1 MDGDRLLALASDQ
14 KPGAVRVALGG
25 KMIVFG
31 STLSP
36 FVRKVHVFAAEKG
49 VEVSGRQNR
58 GPDGPDAD
66 FLVASPF
73 RKIPAMR
80 DGDFSLADSSAIV
93 AYMEK
98 KHPEPA
104 LIPSEAKA
112 HARTLWFEEVAD
124 TILGPAT
131 IAVFFNRVLARRFG
145 LEPDLAAA
153 DKAERDQIPPALAY
167 LETVIPASGFLVE
180 DRLTL
185 ADIAVASFFVNLS
198 YVQIAPDPQT
208 QPRLAAYVAGILG
221 RPSFQR
227 LIDSDKAVLQPA
239 A

>member
-1 MDGDRLLALASDQ
+1 
-14 KPGAVRVALGG
+14 
-25 KMIVFG
+25 MIVFG

-49 VEVSGRQNR
+49 IEITEGSSR
-58 GPDGPDAD
+58 GPEPPAE
-66 FLVASPF
+66 FLAASPF

-80 DGDFSLADSSAIV
+80 HGDFDLADSSAIV

-98 KHPEPA
+98 LHPEPA
-104 LIPSEAKA
+104 LIPSEARA
-112 HARTLWFEEVAD
+112 HAKTIWFEEVAD

-145 LEPDLAAA
+145 REPDFAAA
-153 DKAERDQIPPALAY
+153 DRAETEQLPPAFAY
-167 LETVIPASGFLVE
+167 LETAIPASGFLAA
-180 DRLTL
+180 DRFTL

-198 YVQIAPDPQT
+198 YVDIAPDPKT
-208 QPRLAAYVAGILG
+208 QPRLAAYVAGILE

-227 LIDSDKAVLQPA
+227 LMEADRKALAPA
-239 A
+239 